1 MVPAPCI
8 TFKQTVN
15 NVLDKRVPLPR
26 VVSNAITDQQP
37 IDEKAVTERS
47 GNLMT
52 EGSVVSEEAYDSSSQ
67 CSYTQR
73 DRTVNASH

>member
-15 NVLDKRVPLPR
+15 NILDKRGPVPCAA
-26 VVSNAITDQQP
+26 SNAIIDQQP
-37 IDEKAVTERS
+37 VDEKAVTERS

-52 EGSVVSEEAYDSSSQ
+52 EGSMISEEAYDSSSQ
-67 CSYTQR
+67 RNYTHR